1 MATNSTRPPVETLSL
16 SRAPARNA
24 RLTEISRSERESG
37 DQVNRFLLCTL
48 VSASAKQ
55 IKASAQRAGESIPMT
70 SIVRAVLRSYRLAA
84 KDKYGPF
91 GQTEVDIDGLKG
103 LNKRVL
109 DDEIARQQVG
119 RTKSPEA
126 RNVSGERSER
136 GARIGTGKE
145 GHDPTTSESR

>member
-1 MATNSTRPPVETLSL
+1 MTINSTRPPVETLSL
-16 SRAPARNA
+16 RKAPVRDA

-48 VSASAKQ
+48 VSESAKQ

-70 SIVRAVLRSYRLAA
+70 VIVRAVLRSYRHAA

-91 GQTEVDIDGLKG
+91 SQAEVDRDGLRD

-109 DDEIARQQVG
+109 DDEIARQQLG
-119 RTKSPEA
+119 RAKNPETRYA
-126 RNVSGERSER
+126 SGEHPER
-136 GARIGTGKE
+136 GARIGMGKE
-145 GHDPTTSESR
+145 GRDPTNT